1 MSTFNLLDMAKS
13 YFSNELVNKASAHL
27 GESEGGIS
35 KAISAV
41 LPSIIGGLS
50 DKASS
55 GTDGAGIVAKMAA
68 DQHDG
73 GILDS
78 IGSFLNPDTSN
89 DMLGKSSSLISG
101 LFGNGGQSNMLTTLI
116 SSFSGVKG
124 SSVGTLMSMAAPM
137 LLGLVGKFTKDT
149 NLPISG
155 LASMLG
161 EQKKSAMSNLPAGF
175 SLSSLTGGASNAAS
189 AVTGAVG
196 NAASAATGA
205 IGGAASSIGGAASSI
220 GGAASG
226 AVGDLGDKVGGGGI
240 GKILLPLLLVGGLAA
255 AAYYFFTRKTDD
267 ATPNTT
273 ITTGTDTTGAN
284 KGTTTGTD
292 TARTGG
298 TTATI
303 EAPKATV
310 GADGLVNYDLGP
322 LGDLELPGGVKLT
335 GVNANGFENTL
346 VNFIKTGTIDTVNKS
361 ANWFNLHDVQFVS
374 GKTTYSTPKA
384 MAQIKNVGAILKAYP
399 NVVIKVGGNTDVSGN
414 AAANVALSQSRA
426 TQVMKDILANGAG
439 ATQIKEATGYG
450 SQFATAAAGDKAG
463 MAADRKTTAKVASK

>member
-41 LPSIIGGLS
+41 LPSIIGGLA

-73 GILDS
+73 GILNS

-149 NLPISG
+149 NLPVSG

-161 EQKKSAMSNLPAGF
+161 EQKKSAMSMLPAGF

-205 IGGAASSIGGAASSI
+205 IGGAASSI

-284 KGTTTGTD
+284 KGTATGTD

-298 TTATI
+298 TTAVV
-303 EAPKATV
+303 APKATV
-310 GADGLVNYDLGP
+310 GADGLVNYDLGA

-346 VNFIKTGTIDTVNKS
+346 VNFIKTGTIDTTNKS

-439 ATQIKEATGYG
+439 ATQIKEAVGYG

-463 MAADRKTTAKVASK
+463 MSADRKTTAKVASK

>member
-13 YFSNELVNKASAHL
+13 YFSNELVNKASSHL
-27 GESEGGIS
+27 GESESGIS

-68 DQHDG
+68 DQHQG

-78 IGSFLNPDTSN
+78 ISGFLNPDTSN
-89 DMLGKSSSLISG
+89 DMLGKSSSIISG

-116 SSFSGVKG
+116 SSFSGIKG
-124 SSVGTLMSMAAPM
+124 SSVGTIMSMAAPM
-137 LLGLVGKFTKDT
+137 LLGLVGKHSSEN
-149 NLPISG
+149 NLSTSG

-161 EQKKSAMSNLPAGF
+161 EQKKSAMSMLPAGF
-175 SLSSLTGGASNAAS
+175 SLSSITGGVGNAAS

-196 NAASAATGA
+196 SAASAATGA
-205 IGGAASSIGGAASSI
+205 AH
-220 GGAASG
+220 
-226 AVGDLGDKVGGGGI
+226 DLSENAGGGL
-240 GKILLPLLLVGGLAA
+240 GKILLPLLLLGGLGAGIWW
-255 AAYYFFTRKTDD
+255 FTKDGCNKKD
-267 ATPNTT
+267 GEATT
-273 ITTGTDTTGAN
+273 
-284 KGTTTGTD
+284 TTTGTTDTSKTNTGTGAD
-292 TARTGG
+292 TARTTGAT
-298 TTATI
+298 TTA

-310 GADGLVNYDLGP
+310 GADGLVNYDLGA

-346 VNFIKTGTIDTVNKS
+346 VNFIKTGTVDTVNKS

-374 GKTTYSTPKA
+374 GKTTYATPKA
-384 MAQIKNVGAILKAYP
+384 MAQIKNVAAVLKAYP
-399 NVVIKVGGNTDVSGN
+399 NVKIKMGGNTDKSGN
-414 AAANVALSQSRA
+414 ADANIKLSQSRA
-426 TQVMKDILANGAG
+426 DQVMKDIIANGAA
-439 ATQIKEATGYG
+439 ATQLVEAKGYG
-450 SQFATAAAGDKAG
+450 SEFATANAGDKAG